1 MPFHIAERFCMWTT
15 ARLVRNKG
23 PCKWNDWRYEK
34 QLTLQVSVSFMKT
47 HSVQWGKNIERL
59 KFERWHGKW
68 SFTFSVIYTIE
79 LLVNVLSQMV
89 REPRHT
95 CLLFPFIIKVCWHMC
110 MFFARQQVLKCVHY
124 TLAHTRSLSFLWKQS
139 TLDSS
144 GKLRANIR
152 RWRKEST

>member
-1 MPFHIAERFCMWTT
+1 MPFIQCLNPENLWIRSTLKTYWSKALCSNWNQDNCISSKSRLFILLQRFCIWTT

-68 SFTFSVIYTIE
+68 SFTCSVIYTIE
-79 LLVNVLSQMV
+79 LLVNVLRQMV

-95 CLLFPFIIKVCWHMC
+95 CLLFPFIIKLCWHIC
-110 MFFARQQVLKCVHY
+110 MYFTRQRVL
-124 TLAHTRSLSFLWKQS
+124 
-139 TLDSS
+139 
-144 GKLRANIR
+144 
-152 RWRKEST
+152 